1 MNKSLTFLVLVALAL
16 LFVDSK
22 PIYDFKTSYI
32 TQLTTINFKDQVSK
46 IRQNTNYVSIVHYY
60 KYSGNLFIIEDGVSL
75 NLAKDFDTWTT

>member
-1 MNKSLTFLVLVALAL
+1 MNKSLSILVIVALTL
-16 LFVDSK
+16 LLVDSK

-32 TQLTTINFKDQVSK
+32 TQLTYINFKDQVSK

-60 KYSGNLFIIEDGVSL
+60 KYSGNLLFIKDGSSL